1 MPAWLSWGRERAVSS
16 VGVEPGQDNRD
27 KQSSTYISAR
37 LAELLADVSEPFV
50 TMDSRQSVLL
60 MNESMRKRFGIG
72 SGVVAGQPMT
82 SVFGADLVPGSWLWR
97 ETIA

>member
-1 MPAWLSWGRERAVSS
+1 
-16 VGVEPGQDNRD
+16 
-27 KQSSTYISAR
+27 
-37 LAELLADVSEPFV
+37 
-50 TMDSRQSVLL
+50 MDSRQSVLL